1 VQFHFPEDAAII
13 NRCLLP
19 GITFV
24 SAPRPDD
31 RIALRLGGGARLPA
45 GVQWP
50 VNGDRDLFFVG
61 AVDLTVVGPMDVSG
75 ALPTSG
81 SLLFFYDIVSQ
92 SWGLD
97 PQDRAPWR
105 VLFVDEREAQ
115 SAPMRH
121 RRPHPTD
128 GRYMDKPFID
138 PEEMEDAAPT
148 WTVPMRYEPCLSG
161 TTYGSAL
168 WDEYR
173 ARGADFDAIEQFFSR
188 RFLMLGWPYYQQPN
202 SRQWSVEVDSSGRS
216 WSEVTEADVADWRL
230 LMQFPR
236 WNEYGGTIWGGPAD
250 GMLEYWIRDADLRT
264 GRFDE
269 VWIEI
274 DA

>member
-1 VQFHFPEDAAII
+1 
-13 NRCLLP
+13 
-19 GITFV
+19 
-24 SAPRPDD
+24 
-31 RIALRLGGGARLPA
+31 
-45 GVQWP
+45 
-50 VNGDRDLFFVG
+50 
-61 AVDLTVVGPMDVSG
+61 
-75 ALPTSG
+75 
-81 SLLFFYDIVSQ
+81 
-92 SWGLD
+92 
-97 PQDRAPWR
+97 
-105 VLFVDEREAQ
+105 
-115 SAPMRH
+115 
-121 RRPHPTD
+121 
-128 GRYMDKPFID
+128 
-138 PEEMEDAAPT
+138 
-148 WTVPMRYEPCLSG
+148 MRYEPCLSG

-173 ARGADFDAIEQFFSR
+173 AREDDFDAIEQFFSR
-188 RFLMLGWPYYQQPN
+188 RFLMLGWPYYEQPT

-236 WNEYGGTIWGGPAD
+236 WNEYGGTNWGGPAH